1 MAAGKDWQFR
11 SKGAE
16 TDVIADNFGKDE
28 IRILPLTRWTC
39 PLCADRHTEKEPHNR
54 NSLYYQM
61 RFFQDH
67 HRLPTWGD
75 TIADCSPFRKAYWKM
90 EMKNKGVKI
99 SEIVTDDR

>member
-1 MAAGKDWQFR
+1 M
-11 SKGAE
+11 
-16 TDVIADNFGKDE
+16 IADNFGKDE

-39 PLCADRHTEKEPHNR
+39 PLCADRHTDKEPHNR

-67 HRLPTWGD
+67 KRLPTWGD
-75 TIADCSPFRKAYWKM
+75 TIADCSQFRKAYWKM
-90 EMKNKGVKI
+90 VMKNKGVKI

>member
-1 MAAGKDWQFR
+1 M
-11 SKGAE
+11 
-16 TDVIADNFGKDE
+16 IADNFGKDE

>member
-1 MAAGKDWQFR
+1 MMAR
-11 SKGAE
+11 R
-16 TDVIADNFGKDE
+16 DNFDLNNYTFAPPKPGA
-28 IRILPLTRWTC
+28 
-39 PLCADRHTEKEPHNR
+39 CAVCATVHDPAMPHDR

-90 EMKNKGVKI
+90 IMKNKGVKI